1 MSEAASMVEVF
12 ADVCCPFTHVGLR
25 RFVEIREQLGRHDV
39 GLVVRAWPLEIVNGE
54 PLVASFV
61 AEEVEVLRRRV
72 APDLFRRFVPEQFP
86 STSLP
91 ALAVAAAAY
100 RQSAATGE
108 AVSLELR
115 DLLFEQG
122 VDISTPAVLD
132 EVARRHG
139 IRVDE
144 RDRESVH
151 SDLAEGRERGVVGSP
166 HFFTSGGAF
175 FCPSLEVT
183 RDERGELRVNVD
195 REGLGAFI
203 RSCFG

>member
-1 MSEAASMVEVF
+1 MSGAASMVEVF

-39 GLVVRAWPLEIVNGE
+39 GLVVRAWPLELVNGK
-54 PLVASFV
+54 PLEASFV
-61 AEEVEVLRRRV
+61 AEEVEVLRRAV
-72 APDLFRRFVPEQFP
+72 APDLFRGFIPEQFP

-91 ALAVAAAAY
+91 ALALAAAAY

-122 VDISTPAVLD
+122 VDISTPVVLD

-139 IRVDE
+139 IRIDD
-144 RDRESVH
+144 RDRGSVH

-175 FCPSLEVT
+175 FCPSLQVT
-183 RDERGELRVNVD
+183 RDEAGELRVKVD
-195 REGLGAFI
+195 QDALGAFI